1 MNQIS
6 HPIVNG
12 PSHTYYVGHILCAIF
27 LQCKYYSF
35 SRTDNLVSFCWIIET
50 FANNFTLL
58 FFLQINFVLCV
69 VIRHWNSNSFEYF
82 FVFDRL
88 KSIRGLLSIKSNVLQ
103 DSHNPASSKS
113 FWLGQSFFVFVVSS
127 SKKLCQFSAENAIV
141 RLPADYPDILQ
152 SQKTSIFYIFFRENL
167 ESHSQPKVLST
178 GQPSCSVKI
187 FCYDFDTEN
196 DFECTY
202 WHNLAIYLKFV
213 LWCYIF
219 LLFWLTQ

>member
-58 FFLQINFVLCV
+58 FLQNIFCSVCG
-69 VIRHWNSNSFEYF
+69 NSSLEFELIWIFF

-88 KSIRGLLSIKSNVLQ
+88 KSIRGLLSIQSNVLQ

-127 SKKLCQFSAENAIV
+127 SKKNFANSQQKMLLSDYQQTIQTYYSRRKQAFFTFS
-141 RLPADYPDILQ
+141 
-152 SQKTSIFYIFFRENL
+152 SKKTLKATLNL
-167 ESHSQPKVLST
+167 RS
-178 GQPSCSVKI
+178 
-187 FCYDFDTEN
+187 
-196 DFECTY
+196 
-202 WHNLAIYLKFV
+202 
-213 LWCYIF
+213 
-219 LLFWLTQ
+219 

>member
-58 FFLQINFVLCV
+58 FFCKIYFVLCV
-69 VIRHWNSNSFEYF
+69 VIRHWNSNSFDFF

-127 SKKLCQFSAENAIV
+127 SKK
-141 RLPADYPDILQ
+141 
-152 SQKTSIFYIFFRENL
+152 
-167 ESHSQPKVLST
+167 KVLPILSRKCYCQTTSRLSRHTTVVENKHFLHFLPRKPWKPLST
-178 GQPSCSVKI
+178 
-187 FCYDFDTEN
+187 
-196 DFECTY
+196 
-202 WHNLAIYLKFV
+202 
-213 LWCYIF
+213 
-219 LLFWLTQ
+219 

>member
-58 FFLQINFVLCV
+58 FFCKIYFVLCV
-69 VIRHWNSNSFEYF
+69 VIRHWNSNSFEYFF

-103 DSHNPASSKS
+103 DSHNPASRKS

-127 SKKLCQFSAENAIV
+127 SKKNFANSQQKMLLSDYQQTIQTYYSRRKQAFFTFS
-141 RLPADYPDILQ
+141 
-152 SQKTSIFYIFFRENL
+152 SKKTLKATLNL
-167 ESHSQPKVLST
+167 RS
-178 GQPSCSVKI
+178 
-187 FCYDFDTEN
+187 
-196 DFECTY
+196 
-202 WHNLAIYLKFV
+202 
-213 LWCYIF
+213 
-219 LLFWLTQ
+219 

>member
-58 FFLQINFVLCV
+58 FFCKIYFVLCV

-82 FVFDRL
+82 FLYLTGWNQFGDFYQSNPMFCKTRIILQAAKVFDWA
-88 KSIRGLLSIKSNVLQ
+88 KV
-103 DSHNPASSKS
+103 
-113 FWLGQSFFVFVVSS
+113 FFVFVVSS
-127 SKKLCQFSAENAIV
+127 SKKKLCQFSAENAIV

-152 SQKTSIFYIFFRENL
+152 S
-167 ESHSQPKVLST
+167 
-178 GQPSCSVKI
+178 
-187 FCYDFDTEN
+187 
-196 DFECTY
+196 
-202 WHNLAIYLKFV
+202 
-213 LWCYIF
+213 
-219 LLFWLTQ
+219 